1 MKRSRSSSMN
11 KMQTLRAYSTKP
23 KNIVKKNVS
32 HMGKVSR
39 NIQYFKSI
47 LGFSRGYNKSY
58 HNDQLNKDMQM
69 TLQNIYRENKILN
82 TNIESIH
89 NNQNKEISHSER
101 KDDNISSPLPSK
113 MLITQQK
120 QSIPKISLTH
130 LDEYYNNLNNQSTER
145 RSSTLTTKY
154 SHNYTNIYNNLNSSY
169 KPSST
174 LSEFNS
180 HYNTS
185 SGNEK
190 QNAINFKTISNFS
203 LKNPIH
209 SNRKRPIDEIILPET
224 SKNLKQKSKNNYVS
238 VLTTDLSKGKQ
249 VQHSKLKKIPSLSL
263 PHHNCKTQSLTSR
276 PYNTPIYKLPENLH
290 SVKTKLGILVKNLAK
305 TSRDG
310 IKNIT
315 NDQILSSLDKTKQS
329 EYSQDIIEKIKI
341 INNYIATIPKEK
353 FRSEIVRHRKVYVIP
368 DGTVVFNQET
378 IAGQF
383 MDIPT
388 RRFLQFLK
396 NKKEC
401 LEKFYEFLAE
411 AQKVFRVTTPFKN
424 IFLINGISI
433 SDLMEIPETDNVLYI
448 CK

>member
-1 MKRSRSSSMN
+1 MKHSRSSSMN
-11 KMQTLRAYSTKP
+11 KLQTIRANSTKP
-23 KNIVKKNVS
+23 ENIVKKNVS

-47 LGFSRGYNKSY
+47 LDFSRGYNKSY

-69 TLQNIYRENKILN
+69 TLQNIYNENKALN
-82 TNIESIH
+82 TNIQSINSNQKKETSPYSEH
-89 NNQNKEISHSER
+89 KANNIT
-101 KDDNISSPLPSK
+101 SPLPSK

-120 QSIPKISLTH
+120 QSAPKISLTH
-130 LDEYYNNLNNQSTER
+130 LDEYYNNLNNQYTD

-154 SHNYTNIYNNLNSSY
+154 THNYTNSYNNLNSSY

-174 LSEFNS
+174 LSEFNY
-180 HYNTS
+180 HYNTV

-190 QNAINFKTISNFS
+190 QNSVKYETISNFNI
-203 LKNPIH
+203 KNSIH
-209 SNRKRPIDEIILPET
+209 SNKKRPIDEIILPET
-224 SKNLKQKSKNNYVS
+224 PKDQSQKSKNIYVN
-238 VLTTDLSKGKQ
+238 VLTTDLSKSKP
-249 VQHSKLKKIPSLSL
+249 VPHSKFKKMPSLPL

-290 SVKTKLGILVKNLAK
+290 SVRSKLGTLVKSLAK
-305 TSRDG
+305 TSQEG

-353 FRSEIVRHRKVYVIP
+353 FRSDIVRHRKVYVIV

-401 LEKFYEFLAE
+401 LEKFYEFLAQ
-411 AQKVFRVTTPFKN
+411 AQKVFRVTTPFQN
-424 IFLINGISI
+424 IFLINGINI